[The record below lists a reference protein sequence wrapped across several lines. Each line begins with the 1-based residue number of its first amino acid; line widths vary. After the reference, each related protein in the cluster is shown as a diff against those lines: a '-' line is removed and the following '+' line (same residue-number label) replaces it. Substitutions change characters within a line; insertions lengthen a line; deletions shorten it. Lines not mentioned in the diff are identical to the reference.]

1 MVETMEMGSP
11 LSHGLRCTT
20 WQTRWWRRWRG
31 CLTLVFPRREAEDH
45 IVVMK
50 KITGRS
56 QVMRILVLAMDLI
69 ASVMAMEDMVV
80 VAVLVLI
87 ISVEAVVHMD
97 VVYDLKMKM
106 RFMMSMRRDLM
117 IMKIL
122 LVTMGVLDSHM
133 NIVVVLVMM
142 GKIIVVIAIEMIW
155 IALLV

>member
-1 MVETMEMGSP
+1 
-11 LSHGLRCTT
+11 
-20 WQTRWWRRWRG
+20 
-31 CLTLVFPRREAEDH
+31 
-45 IVVMK
+45 
-50 KITGRS
+50 
-56 QVMRILVLAMDLI
+56 
-69 ASVMAMEDMVV
+69 VV

-87 ISVEAVVHMD
+87 ISVVAVVHMD

-133 NIVVVLVMM
+133 NIIVVLVLM
-142 GKIIVVIAIEMIW
+142 GKIIVVVAIEMIR

>member
-1 MVETMEMGSP
+1 MEMGSP
-11 LSHGLRCTT
+11 LSHGLRCAT

-31 CLTLVFPRREAEDH
+31 CLTLVFPWREAEGH

-56 QVMRILVLAMDLI
+56 LVMRILVLAMDLI
-69 ASVMAMEDMVV
+69 ASAMAMEDMVV
-80 VAVLVLI
+80 VAMLVLI
-87 ISVEAVVHMD
+87 ISVVAVVHMD

-122 LVTMGVLDSHM
+122 LVTMGILDSHM
-133 NIVVVLVMM
+133 NIV
-142 GKIIVVIAIEMIW
+142 W
-155 IALLV
+155 CWS

>member
-1 MVETMEMGSP
+1 MANSLVEAMERM
-11 LSHGLRCTT
+11 LDA
-20 WQTRWWRRWRG
+20 
-31 CLTLVFPRREAEDH
+31 CLPVEGGEDH

-50 KITGRS
+50 KITRS
-56 QVMRILVLAMDLI
+56 LVMRILVLAMDLI
-69 ASVMAMEDMVV
+69 TSAMAMEDMVV

-87 ISVEAVVHMD
+87 ISVVAVMHMD

-122 LVTMGVLDSHM
+122 LVTMGILDSHM

-142 GKIIVVIAIEMIW
+142 GKIIVVVAIEMIR

>member
-1 MVETMEMGSP
+1 M
-11 LSHGLRCTT
+11 
-20 WQTRWWRRWRG
+20 
-31 CLTLVFPRREAEDH
+31 LVFPRREAEDH

-50 KITGRS
+50 KIIGRS
-56 QVMRILVLAMDLI
+56 LVMRILVLAMDLI
-69 ASVMAMEDMVV
+69 ASAMAMEDMVV

-87 ISVEAVVHMD
+87 ISVVAVMHMD

-122 LVTMGVLDSHM
+122 LVTMGVLDSCM

-142 GKIIVVIAIEMIW
+142 GKIIVVVAIEMIR

>member
-1 MVETMEMGSP
+1 MEMGSP
-11 LSHGLRCTT
+11 LSHGLRCAT

-31 CLTLVFPRREAEDH
+31 CLTLVFLRREAEGH
-45 IVVMK
+45 IIVMK

-56 QVMRILVLAMDLI
+56 LVMRILVLAM
-69 ASVMAMEDMVV
+69 EDMEV

-87 ISVEAVVHMD
+87 ISVVAVVHMD

-133 NIVVVLVMM
+133 NIVMVLVLMV
-142 GKIIVVIAIEMIW
+142 KIIVVDAIEMIQ